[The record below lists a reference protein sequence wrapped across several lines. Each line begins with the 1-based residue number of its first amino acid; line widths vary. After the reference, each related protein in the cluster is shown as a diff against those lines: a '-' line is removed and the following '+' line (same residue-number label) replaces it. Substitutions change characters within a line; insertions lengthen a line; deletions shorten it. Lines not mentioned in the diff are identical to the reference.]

1 MLLLTL
7 LKNLGPKLLGF
18 AVLALV
24 VFLSITWVNHKI
36 VENTIQEQR
45 IESLEKEIYIRR
57 KVDDILQESRESNP
71 DRNGSRRTD
80 LPGITDT
87 SCYWYCRTD
96 RIKSI
101 RK

>member
-36 VENTIQEQR
+36 VEDTIQEQR
-45 IESLEKEIYIRR
+45 IESLEKELDIRR
-57 KVDDILQESRESNP
+57 KVDDILQENRESNP
-71 DRNGSRRTD
+71 NRDGNIALER
-80 LPGITDT
+80 L
-87 SCYWYCRTD
+87 
-96 RIKSI
+96 
-101 RK
+101 RKDYPND

>member
-36 VENTIQEQR
+36 VENTIQEQK
-45 IESLEKEIYIRR
+45 IESLKKELSIRR
-57 KVDDILQESRESNP
+57 KVDDILQENRESNP
-71 DRNGSRRTD
+71 NRDGSIALD
-80 LPGITDT
+80 LLRQQYPD
-87 SCYWYCRTD
+87 SD
-96 RIKSI
+96 
-101 RK
+101 

>member
-45 IESLEKEIYIRR
+45 IESLEKELNIRR

-71 DRNGSRRTD
+71 DRDGD
-80 LPGITDT
+80 IAL
-87 SCYWYCRTD
+87 D
-96 RIKSI
+96 RLREQYPDSN
-101 RK
+101 

>member
-36 VENTIQEQR
+36 VENTIQEQK
-45 IESLEKEIYIRR
+45 IESLEKELDIRR
-57 KVDDILQESRESNP
+57 KVDEILQESREANP
-71 DRNGSRRTD
+71 NRDGSVALER
-80 LPGITDT
+80 L
-87 SCYWYCRTD
+87 
-96 RIKSI
+96 
-101 RK
+101 RKDYPND

>member
-7 LKNLGPKLLGF
+7 LKNFGPKLLGF

-36 VENTIQEQR
+36 VENTVQEQK
-45 IESLEKEIYIRR
+45 IESLEKELDIRR

-71 DRNGSRRTD
+71 NRDGNIALDRLWEQYPDSD
-80 LPGITDT
+80 
-87 SCYWYCRTD
+87 
-96 RIKSI
+96 
-101 RK
+101 

>member
-1 MLLLTL
+1 MLTL
-7 LKNLGPKLLGF
+7 LFIICMFG
-18 AVLALV
+18 
-24 VFLSITWVNHKI
+24 VFG
-36 VENTIQEQR
+36 
-45 IESLEKEIYIRR
+45 IYINAGIPA
-57 KVDDILQESRESNP
+57 VDP

>member
-36 VENTIQEQR
+36 VENTIQEQK
-45 IESLEKEIYIRR
+45 IESLEKEINIRR

-71 DRNGSRRTD
+71 DRDGSIALER
-80 LPGITDT
+80 L
-87 SCYWYCRTD
+87 
-96 RIKSI
+96 
-101 RK
+101 RKDYPND